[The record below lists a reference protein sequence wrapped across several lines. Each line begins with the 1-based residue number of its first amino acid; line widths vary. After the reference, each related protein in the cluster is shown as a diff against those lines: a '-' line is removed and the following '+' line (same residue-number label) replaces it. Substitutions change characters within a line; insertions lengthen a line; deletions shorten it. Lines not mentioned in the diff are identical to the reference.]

1 MLNIIKRSKN
11 CVIIELSGTI
21 DAIDMR
27 VGLDELFKLSED
39 ISHGHMIYKISDFSF
54 PTLGAIGVEMAR
66 LPSMFRLLG
75 KYDKCAL
82 LCDTAWIRTAA
93 EIEGALF
100 PGIVIKSFEF
110 NADDQADAWLNTQ
123 Q

>member
-1 MLNIIKRSKN
+1 
-11 CVIIELSGTI
+11 
-21 DAIDMR
+21 MR
-27 VGLDELFKLSED
+27 VGLDELIKLSENVTN
-39 ISHGHMIYKISDFSF
+39 GQMLYKISDFSF

-66 LPSMFRLLG
+66 LPSMFALLG

-100 PGIVIKSFEF
+100 PGIDIKSFEF
-110 NADDQADAWLNTQ
+110 NEESQANAWLNAPD
-123 Q
+123 